1 MIKSVKV
8 RVFGFV
14 QGIGYRSWTKRKAE
28 ELGLKGWVKNLEDG
42 SVEGHLE
49 GEESSLNLMIELM
62 KKGPRFARVE
72 KIEVKEENR
81 VKGYENFQIVYQ

>member
-1 MIKSVKV
+1 MEKSVKV

-28 ELGLKGWVKNLEDG
+28 ELGLKGWVKNLQDG
-42 SVEGHLE
+42 SVEAHLE
-49 GEESSLNLMIELM
+49 GEEKVLNQMIELM

-72 KIEVKEENR
+72 KIEVKTEDQI
-81 VKGYENFQIVYQ
+81 KGYENFQISYQ

>member
-42 SVEGHLE
+42 SVESHLE
-49 GEESSLNLMIELM
+49 GEENSLNLMIELM

-81 VKGYENFQIVYQ
+81 VEGYGNFQIVYQ

>member
-1 MIKSVKV
+1 MTKSVKV
-8 RVFGFV
+8 KVFGFV

-42 SVEGHLE
+42 TVESYLE
-49 GEESSLNLMIELM
+49 GEEHSLNLMIELM

-72 KIEVKEENR
+72 KIEVKSENQ

>member
-42 SVEGHLE
+42 SVESYLE